1 LAQVLL
7 LLCFRLLLR
16 KELLLEKIRSAFIIN
31 DDLLNVKE
39 EEGCLRKILFGER
52 WFVPFLNLL
61 QIENGLPLGVRLIGQ
76 PHIVFSLF
84 DRLFNGTTDFIE
96 LLGYYSGLSSINHS
110 QIFVF
115 IIEVFVRLL
124 HLLLLREAGKVN
136 KARFSRH
143 TLNNEV
149 LKVSPIRPEV
159 NCLRADMRSC

>member
-1 LAQVLL
+1 MAEVLL

-16 KELLLEKIRSAFIIN
+16 KELFLEKIRSAVIIK

-52 WFVPFLNLL
+52 RFVPFLNLL

-84 DRLFNGTTDFIE
+84 HRLFNGTTDFIE
-96 LLGYYSGLSSINHS
+96 LLRYYSGFTINHS
-110 QIFVF
+110 HIFVF

-143 TLNNEV
+143 TLDNEV